1 MFTGIRKRLVG
12 TYLVLITLTVLLL
25 LIVFITSLHF
35 YYFDNIKSYISV
47 QANTICNY
55 YKNYL
60 SNTDLKY
67 NAGKIINDF
76 SNTPLQIQVADTQGK
91 VLADSL
97 HQTFGIILD
106 TRDILDASAG
116 KATYSYDKSLTGERI
131 LSYTAPILNN
141 SQTLGTLKLSTSL
154 AGAYKAIYTLAA
166 IAILAGL
173 FIIVL
178 VFIISL
184 YISNTIINP
193 VQKLTNIAYEIS
205 KGNYKIKASINGN
218 DEIGILASS
227 INHMTNEIRKNE
239 ELKNQFIS
247 SISHEL
253 RTPLTSIKG
262 WAVTMENSAPQDT
275 VIKRGI
281 EIINSESDRLSEM
294 VEELLDFSRLQAG
307 KFSLRL
313 ENTDITRL
321 IHDVCS
327 QMSQRAERQG
337 IILSNWV
344 EGTPFFIEVDPR
356 RIKQVLINLL
366 DNSLKFTPSGG
377 IISIAGKGVTSSKD
391 TLYEIIV
398 EDSGSGICQDDIP
411 NITKR
416 FFRGKNADEKSGI
429 GLGLSISNELV
440 KSHDGTMEIKSDIDK
455 GTKVIVKL
463 PQKKS

>member
-1 MFTGIRKRLVG
+1 MFIGIKKKLIG

-25 LIVFITSLHF
+25 LIVFITSLNF
-35 YYFDNIKSYISV
+35 YYFDNIKSYIKV
-47 QANTICNY
+47 QADTICNY
-55 YKNYL
+55 YQNYL
-60 SNTDLKY
+60 TNTDLRY

-76 SNTPLQIQVADTQGK
+76 SNTPLQIQVADIQGK

-97 HQTFGIILD
+97 HQSFGKILD
-106 TRDILDASAG
+106 TKDILDASAG
-116 KATYSYDKSLTGERI
+116 TATYSFNKSLKGERI
-131 LSYTAPILNN
+131 LSYTAPISNS
-141 SQTLGTLKLSTSL
+141 SQTLGMLKLSTSL
-154 AGAYKAIYTLAA
+154 EEVYKAIYTLAA

-178 VFIISL
+178 VLIISL

-205 KGNYKIKASINGN
+205 KSNYKIKANINSN

-227 INHMTNEIRKNE
+227 INHMTNEIRKND
-239 ELKNQFIS
+239 ELKNEFIS
-247 SISHEL
+247 SVSHEL

-294 VEELLDFSRLQAG
+294 VEDLLDFSRLQAG

-337 IILSNWV
+337 IALNNWV

-377 IISIAGKGVTSSKD
+377 KISIVGKGVVSNND
-391 TLYEIIV
+391 TLYELIV
-398 EDSGSGICQDDIP
+398 EDSGSGICQEDIK
-411 NITKR
+411 NITNR

-429 GLGLSISNELV
+429 GLGLSISNELI
-440 KSHDGTMEIKSDIDK
+440 KSHDGTMEIHSDIDK